1 MLTQTKI
8 IFRVHQLFKDK
19 KLKELQLSKISKC
32 LMELVGHENDITL
45 SLGKYKVCV
54 EVRQLFRHV
63 TVILAFDKSIVDAY

>member
-1 MLTQTKI
+1 MSNENRQDWTAHI

-45 SLGKYKVCV
+45 SLGK
-54 EVRQLFRHV
+54 FR
-63 TVILAFDKSIVDAY
+63 T

>member
-54 EVRQLFRHV
+54 EVGQLF
-63 TVILAFDKSIVDAY
+63 